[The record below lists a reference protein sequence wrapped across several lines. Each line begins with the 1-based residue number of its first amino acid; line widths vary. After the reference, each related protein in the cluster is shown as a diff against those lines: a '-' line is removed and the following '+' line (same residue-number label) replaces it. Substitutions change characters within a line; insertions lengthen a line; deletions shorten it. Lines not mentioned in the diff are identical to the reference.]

1 MKNLEHTIFE
11 QIIFTYQDHTGYEE
25 IEIFKET
32 WYKTVI
38 LNMSLEKRNTIKEVH
53 FVNPKHFLG

>member
-11 QIIFTYQDHTGYEE
+11 KIIFTYQDRTGFED
-25 IEIFKET
+25 KET
-32 WYKTVI
+32 FNDTWYNAVI
-38 LNMSLEKRNTIKEVH
+38 LNMSLEKRITIKEVH